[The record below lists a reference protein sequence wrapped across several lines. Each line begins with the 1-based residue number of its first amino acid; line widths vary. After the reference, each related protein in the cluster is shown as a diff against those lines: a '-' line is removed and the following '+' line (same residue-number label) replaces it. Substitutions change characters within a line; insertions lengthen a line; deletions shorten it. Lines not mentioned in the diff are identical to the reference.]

1 MADDKVDGA
10 FLVDPERP
18 NTLANHT
25 QSRVKRLP
33 KQLLFFAILCYI
45 LHRWL
50 GLNYGS
56 GGPYAPDQY
65 TWLIDA
71 FDTPKDPEIPQ
82 SRLAENFFLTIPN
95 SASAVVASRK
105 YATSPHLAGS
115 DGDLRT
121 AKYFLDL
128 LHREFSINSTKCPV
142 YPAGSEA
149 SRNATLSITK
159 LTGPAAWID
168 VYYPVLNT
176 PLDRGL
182 EILEDDGS
190 TVWKAELEE
199 IGDELDNDAY
209 THAGSV
215 GAWHGLSCDGVAKG
229 KLVYANYGRKSD
241 YDELVEKGVDFTGSI
256 VLVRYGGVFRG
267 LKVSTDKVHH
277 DPVRYPTL
285 VDSQVKG
292 AQELGAA
299 GVLIY
304 SDPRDD
310 GTVTEKNGYAAYPHG
325 PARNPTSVQRGSVQF
340 ISTYPGDPT
349 TPGYPS
355 YENSTRTNG
364 SSIPRIPS
372 LPISW
377 ANAKVLLEELEGKNR
392 TVRLTNHVE
401 TKVTPIW
408 NSIGVIPGHIKDEV
422 VLVGNHRDAW
432 VLGAADPSSGTV
444 AVHELIR
451 GLGALLKEDWKP
463 LRTIVIASWDGE
475 EYGLIG
481 STEWGEDFAEWIQ
494 EHVVAYINLDTAVSG
509 STFGAFA
516 SPLLSHFI
524 RKTAED
530 LPHPTDPKRTLWD
543 ATADRGQLFGEYDD
557 VDSLG
562 TELETQ
568 AADSVGIKPLG
579 SGSDYTVFLQRL
591 GIASM
596 DSGGFHSTRSDPVYH
611 YHSIYDS
618 ERFQE
623 VYADPGF
630 VKHVAV
636 AKNLGLQTLRLASA
650 LVLPFNTTHL
660 AFELESYLNRV
671 EGLATVSS
679 ADINFAPLRA
689 AIRSLQ
695 FASLKLDAK
704 KLAAEHVL
712 DRELSKWRE
721 DQRKHKGKPC
731 SWKRFIRHLKSF
743 FTKENH
749 DVPASTMLGLA
760 NERPQPRLGKP
771 TAGRVAHDRNLGDD
785 RVNVADGTWPIPKIP
800 HWPPHEPHRLPHKL
814 IKAAKAVRKI
824 NKKLASFERGFIH
837 EDGIKDREWYRHLGV
852 APGKW
857 LGYGA
862 TPLPALTE
870 AITIEKNV
878 TLANYEVIRLT
889 EAVEKIAALLRA

>member
-1 MADDKVDGA
+1 MAEEKVDGDPT
-10 FLVDPERP
+10 FLLDLEP
-18 NTLANHT
+18 ANART
-25 QSRVKRLP
+25 SRTKNVAKHFI
-33 KQLLFFAILCYI
+33 FFGILCYL

-50 GLNYGS
+50 YTSANHYGLWGS
-56 GGPYAPDQY
+56 PSAHTCTHDHHD
-65 TWLIDA
+65 WAIDA
-71 FDTPKDPEIPQ
+71 FAIEDPEVPT

-95 SASAVVASRK
+95 SASAIVASRR
-105 YATSPHLAGS
+105 YATTPHLAGS
-115 DGDLRT
+115 KEDLRT
-121 AKYFLDL
+121 AKHFLHL
-128 LHREFSINSTKCPV
+128 LQHEFSIPNSTERPI
-142 YPAGSEA
+142 YSAGSEA
-149 SRNATLSITK
+149 SRNATLSITN
-159 LTGPAAWID
+159 LTEPAAWID

-176 PLDRGL
+176 PLDRAL
-182 EILEDDGS
+182 EILADDGT
-190 TVWKAELEE
+190 TVWKAKLEE
-199 IGDELDNDAY
+199 VADELDRDAY
-209 THAGSV
+209 EHAESIGT
-215 GAWHGLSCDGVAKG
+215 WHGLSFDGVAEG
-229 KLVYANYGRKSD
+229 RLIYANYGRKGD
-241 YDELVEKGVDFTGSI
+241 YDELVQKGIDITGAI

-267 LKVSTDKVHH
+267 LKI
-277 DPVRYPTL
+277 
-285 VDSQVKG
+285 KG

-310 GTVTEKNGYAAYPHG
+310 GTVTEKNGYAAYPYG

-340 ISTYPGDPT
+340 ISLYPGDPT

-377 ANAKVLLEELEGKNR
+377 ANAKVLLEEIEGKNR
-392 TVRLTNHVE
+392 TLKPRLHLSGTL
-401 TKVTPIW
+401 
-408 NSIGVIPGHIKDEV
+408 
-422 VLVGNHRDAW
+422 LVSSLGISRMKSYLFGNHRDAW

-444 AVHELIR
+444 AVHELVR

-494 EHVVAYINLDTAVSG
+494 KHVVAYINLDNAVAG
-509 STFGAFA
+509 STFGAAA

-524 RKTAED
+524 RKTAKD
-530 LPHPTDPKRTLWD
+530 VPHPTDPKRTLWD
-543 ATADRGQLFGEYDD
+543 ATADRGQLFGEHDD
-557 VDSLG
+557 LDSLG
-562 TELETQ
+562 TEIEPQ
-568 AADSVGIKPLG
+568 AADSVGIGALG

-591 GIASM
+591 GVTSM

-611 YHSIYDS
+611 YHSIFDS

-650 LVLPFNTTHL
+650 LVLPFNTTHY
-660 AFELESYLNRV
+660 AFELENYLHSV
-671 EGLATVSS
+671 EGLAATSS
-679 ADINFAPLRA
+679 AKPNFAPLRA
-689 AIRSLQ
+689 AIRLLQ
-695 FASLKLDAK
+695 FASLKLDAEK
-704 KLAAEHVL
+704 FTAERVL
-712 DRELSKWRE
+712 ERQLRKWRKR
-721 DQRKHKGKPC
+721 QRKNTRRGGC
-731 SWKRFIRHLKSF
+731 LKRFIRRLKSF
-743 FTKENH
+743 FTSGPRCLCVNNANVRKRE
-749 DVPASTMLGLA
+749 DPAEEADGG
-760 NERPQPRLGKP
+760 NLGKDHK
-771 TAGRVAHDRNLGDD
+771 AKANGGK
-785 RVNVADGTWPIPKIP
+785 WPLPHIPKHP
-800 HWPPHEPHRLPHKL
+800 HWPHRKPHPLPPKL

-824 NKKLASFERGFIH
+824 NQKLISFERGFIH

-878 TLANYEVIRLT
+878 TLANHEVIRLT
-889 EAVEKIAALLRA
+889 EAVEKITAVLRG